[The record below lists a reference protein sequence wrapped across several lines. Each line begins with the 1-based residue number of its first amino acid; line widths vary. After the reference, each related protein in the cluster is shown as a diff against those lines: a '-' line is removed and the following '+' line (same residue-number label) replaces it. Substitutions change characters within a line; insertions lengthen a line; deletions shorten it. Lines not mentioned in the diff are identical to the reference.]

1 MKKGPRSSAVPV
13 CVCKKEGRSRLA
25 DQDDLRFAMSALA
38 LIANQAMVVFPLV
51 IDLSISVLSPKNLTE
66 HVSQ

>member
-13 CVCKKEGRSRLA
+13 CVCKKEGRSRIA
-25 DQDDLRFAMSALA
+25 DQDDLRFVMSALA